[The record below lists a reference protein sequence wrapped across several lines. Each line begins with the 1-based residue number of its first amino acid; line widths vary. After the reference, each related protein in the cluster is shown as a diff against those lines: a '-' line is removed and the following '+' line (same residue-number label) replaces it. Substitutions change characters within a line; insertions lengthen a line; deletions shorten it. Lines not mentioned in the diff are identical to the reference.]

1 MIDRSVFRENF
12 EAQQIKTCIAAAVCY
27 AALALWQP
35 VLGMG
40 AATLSLMF
48 VVLGAVLSWKTR
60 ANRRFECRMLS
71 KCESYSPE
79 EFLRRIATEKDFLLG
94 EGFAWERS
102 QCQAA
107 HDMSL
112 RDMDAVYLRLAQKE
126 LRRQQGLWHL
136 VMHPWVCRRE
146 RLQLKNKI
154 ARDQGMRW
162 IHALE
167 ESQRSRTMPW
177 DDLLMHTLVVGSTGS
192 GKTSLLLEMI
202 GQAVANKDFCV
213 IIIDPKGDVD
223 FPRQVQKFC
232 DLCHREFTYFN
243 VAQPEASTPV
253 NLLANP
259 GRVSELA
266 SRIAQVLPGDGDN
279 DPFRQMGEAALNA
292 LFGGAKLLGEK
303 MSFQT
308 AHRNLLERVPF
319 AVRVLTHWLT
329 TAGGVPAEK
338 LPKGRTRQETCDA
351 LVELFEQ
358 SSVRDKPSELLN
370 VIDLARKTDE
380 RVDKTLSGVKDFL
393 AQFSEG
399 DLGALLSPSETSVK
413 AFTDAHQVIARN
425 SVFYF
430 AADPLHQKGLGRKL
444 GELFMTDLAAEAG
457 DIYNYAVANGEKPRK
472 VLVVVD
478 EASEVCCD
486 AMLAMLSKSRGAGL
500 GLVLA
505 TQSVADFVSR
515 FGKTADKDR
524 VLANIMTRIVMRL
537 QDDESRR
544 TFTQDGP
551 KTSLYTKARS
561 RGVSMTSESL
571 LLDGMNLGERE
582 TEVPN
587 MPLIDPNLFT
597 SLPKGEAFVMTSAGF
612 VTKIRVPYIHE

>member
-12 EAQQIKTCIAAAVCY
+12 EAQQVKTCIVATVCY

-35 VLGMG
+35 VLGIG
-40 AATLSLMF
+40 AATLSLLF
-48 VVLGAVLSWKTR
+48 VVLGAVPFWKAR
-60 ANRRFECRMLS
+60 ANRRFERRMLS
-71 KCESYSPE
+71 KSESYSPE
-79 EFLRRIATEKDFLLG
+79 EFLRRITTEKNFLLG

-112 RDMDAVYLRLAQKE
+112 RDMDDFYLRLAQKE
-126 LRRQQGLWHL
+126 LRRQQGLRRRML
-136 VMHPWVCRRE
+136 HPLACRRDCQE
-146 RLQLKNKI
+146 LKNKI
-154 ARDQGMRW
+154 ARSQGLRW

-167 ESQRSRTMPW
+167 ESQTKKLPW

-192 GKTSLLLEMI
+192 GKTSLLLGLI
-202 GQAVANKDFCV
+202 GQAIANKEICV
-213 IIIDPKGDVD
+213 IIIDPKGDVG
-223 FPRQVQKFC
+223 FPRQVRKFC

-329 TAGGVPAEK
+329 TAEGIPMEK
-338 LPKGRTRQETCDA
+338 LPKGRTMQETFDA

-358 SSVRDKPSELLN
+358 VPGREKPSELLN

-399 DLGALLSPSETSVK
+399 DLGALLSPSENSRK

-472 VLVVVD
+472 VLVIVD

-544 TFTQDGP
+544 AFTQDGP

-561 RGVSMTSESL
+561 RGVSTTSESL